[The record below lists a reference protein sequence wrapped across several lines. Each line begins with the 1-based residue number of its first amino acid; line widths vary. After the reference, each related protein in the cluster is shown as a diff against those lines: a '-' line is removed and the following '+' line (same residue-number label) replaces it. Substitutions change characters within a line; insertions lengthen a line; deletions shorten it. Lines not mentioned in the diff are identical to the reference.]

1 MNMKKISEEIF
12 FQDKL
17 NSLLVKLEFEIMEQ
31 IKQIFLSTQ
40 SIGPEKIDTFIEVSL
55 TYFDKMEKE
64 YNQKMPYI
72 FRFKDI
78 FKKSNINMFCDSGMY
93 KGVNDDIHRI
103 RVMEWPELSKSYCVL
118 FYDLLWHLIA
128 FNDTPIIDRI
138 WVDIKLINDFTV
150 PMVENKTDIDLHDKS
165 LHLLNRLN
173 NTLKPL
179 EFEII
184 DNVKKFLV
192 NGEAK
197 LKENKGSIVDY
208 DVDIK
213 IQYCNENSDDFIY
226 KAWFPFNYKMVI
238 ENHDYDM
245 FLDGGSGID
254 EHREIHPK
262 SSEPYCYLLH
272 ELLDNVSTIEACN
285 IDSIFYELHYTE
297 QLGIK
302 LLANGE
308 CRKLEFDKQKRTWD

>member
-1 MNMKKISEEIF
+1 MKQIEHKF
-12 FQDKL
+12 YFQDKL

-31 IKQIFLSTQ
+31 IKQIFLNTQ
-40 SIGPEKIDTFIEVSL
+40 FNEQHKIDSFIEVSL
-55 TYFDKMEKE
+55 TYFDKKEKE

-72 FRFKDI
+72 FRYKNI
-78 FKKSNINMFCDSGMY
+78 FKKSNINMFCDGGMY

-103 RVMEWPELSKSYCVL
+103 RGTEWPKLSKPYCVL

-128 FNDTPIIDRI
+128 FNDTPVIDKI

-150 PMVENKTDIDLHDKS
+150 PMVENKSDIDLHDKS

-173 NTLKPL
+173 NTLTPL

-192 NGEAK
+192 YGEAK

-208 DVDIK
+208 DVEIK

-226 KAWFPFNYKMVI
+226 KAWFPFNYKRVI
-238 ENHDYDM
+238 ENQDYDM

-254 EHREIHPK
+254 EHREIYPK
-262 SSEPYCYLLH
+262 LSEPYCYLLH
-272 ELLDNVSTIEACN
+272 ELLDNVTTIEACT
-285 IDSIFYELHYTE
+285 IDSIFYELHFTE

-302 LLANGE
+302 ILPNGKS
-308 CRKLEFDKQKRTWD
+308 RILEFDKQKRTWD